1 MPFYA
6 QIEKETGYC
15 NAVVE
20 SSATLADTDAIQM
33 LLLDELE
40 AKAGWNWNGSEW
52 TAPTPPV
59 ATDIDAFAKTRPSD

>member
-40 AKAGWNWNGSEW
+40 AKAG
-52 TAPTPPV
+52 TARSGQRQLHP
-59 ATDIDAFAKTRPSD
+59 